1 MTSTASSLPQ
11 LLPIFYDRI
20 FLERALLMI
29 KYDVGADRKTMPMNG
44 GQVVYFNRFSP
55 LAVSTT
61 PLTDGAVPSAV
72 DMTSTIV
79 STTIAV
85 YGTYTKVGMLFQLT
99 SIDVN
104 LKEHVETM
112 AQNAAETL
120 DTLIATELST
130 NATVQFANA
139 KASLSTIGTTDTF
152 TGAEVRKAVRTLKV
166 NKARLFED
174 GLFKAIIP
182 VHCVY
187 DLRANTEWLDAFRYA
202 DPLNIQK
209 GEVGIL
215 HGVKFYET
223 NNEVVQL
230 AAGATSANIY
240 STFIFGQ
247 HAYGIINLEG
257 QPGRRIYVKMPS
269 AESTDNPLDT
279 FSTVGWK
286 AYFVAKM
293 LNATWCIQ
301 VESGVSA

>member
-1 MTSTASSLPQ
+1 MASTSTNLGQ
-11 LLPIFYDRI
+11 LLPIFYDRV
-20 FLERALLMI
+20 FLERAMLMI

-55 LAVSTT
+55 LTVSTT
-61 PLTDGAVPSAV
+61 ALTDAAVPTAV

-79 STTIAV
+79 SATIAT
-85 YGTYTKVGMLFQLT
+85 YGTYTRVGMLFQLT

-104 LKEHVETM
+104 LKEHVEVM
-112 AQNAAETL
+112 GQNAAETL
-120 DTLIATELST
+120 DTLIAAELSA
-130 NATVQFANA
+130 NATVQYAGA
-139 KASLSTIGTTDTF
+139 KSALTAVAATDTMS
-152 TGAEVRKAVRTLKV
+152 GAEIRKAVRTLKT

-174 GLFKAIIP
+174 GLFKGIIP
-182 VHCVY
+182 VNAVY
-187 DLRANTEWLDAFRYA
+187 DLRANSEWLDAFRYA

-223 NNEVVQL
+223 NNVITE
-230 AAGATSANIY
+230 S
-240 STFIFGQ
+240 STTTVYHTYIFGQ

-257 QPGRRIYVKMPS
+257 QPGRRIYVKMPT
-269 AESTDNPLDT
+269 EGSTDNPVDT

-293 LNATWCIQ
+293 LNSNWVIAVKSGAT
-301 VESGVSA
+301 A

>member
-1 MTSTASSLPQ
+1 
-11 LLPIFYDRI
+11 
-20 FLERALLMI
+20 MI

-61 PLTDGAVPSAV
+61 ALTDAAVPSAV

-79 STTIAV
+79 SATIAV

-104 LKEHVETM
+104 LKEHVEVM
-112 AQNAAETL
+112 AQNAAETI
-120 DTLIATELST
+120 DTLIAAQLSANST
-130 NATVQFANA
+130 AQYANA
-139 KASLSTIGTTDTF
+139 KSALSSVASTDTF
-152 TGAEVRKAVRTLKV
+152 TGAEVRKAVRTLKA

-182 VHCVY
+182 VHAVY
-187 DLRANTEWLDAFRYA
+187 DLRSNSEWLDAFRYA

-223 NNEVVQL
+223 NNEISQASTTTV
-230 AAGATSANIY
+230 Y
-240 STFIFGQ
+240 STFVFGQ

-257 QPGRRIYVKMPS
+257 QPGRRIYVKMPN
-269 AESTDNPLDT
+269 ETSTDNPVDT

-286 AYFVAKM
+286 AYFVAIV
-293 LNATWCIQ
+293 LNSTWI
-301 VESGVSA
+301 VNVMSGVSA